1 MHRVSCDFR
10 RILHV
15 SSSCTKSFTCIRRS
29 PSADCAAV
37 KSDVTFS
44 ASARRRVTSSPCARC
59 PSVRFVSNS
68 VCCSVLQCVSV
79 FLCVSLCVAVCCRV
93 LPCVAVCG
101 RVLPYVAVCC
111 RVLPCVAVCC
121 RVLPCVAVCCS
132 VNVKRDTRTN
142 VMPKRNPYMKRALR

>member
-1 MHRVSCDFR
+1 MIEHILSHLHYNTHIQYTATHCNTPRHTATHIFYHTCAAMHRVSCDFK

-68 VCCSVLQCVSV
+68 VCCSVLQCVAV
-79 FLCVSLCVAVCCRV
+79 FLRVLPWVAVGCRV

-101 RVLPYVAVCC
+101 RV
-111 RVLPCVAVCC
+111 
-121 RVLPCVAVCCS
+121 
-132 VNVKRDTRTN
+132 
-142 VMPKRNPYMKRALR
+142 